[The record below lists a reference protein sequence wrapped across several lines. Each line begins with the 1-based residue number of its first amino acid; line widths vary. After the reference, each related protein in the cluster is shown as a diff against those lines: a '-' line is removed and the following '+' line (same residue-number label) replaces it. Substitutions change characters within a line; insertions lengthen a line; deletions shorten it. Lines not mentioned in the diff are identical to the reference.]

1 MKQAIV
7 YTPTTSEKLTWLAQ
21 QSDRTY
27 NETVATTVAGLAS
40 GTAVPRTA
48 YASED
53 APAGDSMLKKLT
65 QWRTDPSWACV
76 PLGVQRPALGETMGA
91 VARWNAVREQH
102 LADIVKADV
111 ERKRWREKVQKWKT
125 GIGAWQARLRK
136 GKRPAHPGPCKGLPR
151 RAERGNPDETR
162 LFKKRTE
169 RERSGT
175 HQFSCTGDQLL
186 VQQIDR
192 PKMRRKEAIRF
203 EHAPGHWVKVSLPGS
218 LMLASHVYLAPGESI
233 AKAQV
238 RERLPTR
245 ARSARNPA
253 THTAIAKRAPSERAY
268 RCIITIGRKAP
279 RMRDPGGR
287 WAGGDPGTTH
297 PCTFIVDGESEPR
310 FVDFPEH
317 RIDPLQLAIDKEVTS
332 RRHQRRGS
340 RRWQASWNRH
350 KHLDRKLR
358 NLCDDTIVK
367 ALHKLLDHIDAIGYE
382 HTQWKNLIAS
392 AKGTSLF
399 PGTNVAAKRA
409 LNRRIAAVA
418 PGRMRLKLASMC
430 AKRGV
435 WLDMT
440 KPAHSS
446 TTCNQCG
453 KTSKK
458 NRPSQAAFKCIECGH
473 EDHADANGAKN
484 HRETG
489 RSAVWKRLHRQNER
503 FDEKCE
509 KRGDTGVPSAPKG
522 GVRSGCPDAEHERAK
537 GHRGWRRE
545 TLDQSTRNGVKPN
558 RNAVDGRTRTAQER
572 SV

>member
-1 MKQAIV
+1 MKQAIA
-7 YTPTTSEKLTWLAQ
+7 YTPTTSEKLTWFAQ

-27 NETVATTVAGLAS
+27 NETVATTLAGLAS
-40 GTAVPRTA
+40 GAAVPRIA

-65 QWRTDPSWACV
+65 QWRTNPSWACV
-76 PLGVQRPALGETMGA
+76 PLGVQRPALGEVMGA
-91 VARWNAVREQH
+91 VARWDAVREQH
-102 LADIVKADV
+102 FADIVKADV
-111 ERKRWREKVQKWKT
+111 ERKRWREKVEKWKT
-125 GIGAWQARLRK
+125 RIGAWQARARK
-136 GKRPAHPGPCKGLPR
+136 GKRPAHPGPCKGVPR

-162 LFKKRTE
+162 LFKKRIE

-186 VQQIDR
+186 IQQIER
-192 PKMRRKEAIRF
+192 PKLRRKEAIRF
-203 EHAPGHWVKVSLPGS
+203 EGAPGHWVKVSLPSS

-245 ARSARNPA
+245 ALSARSEA
-253 THTAIAKRAPSERAY
+253 THTAIAKRTPGERAY

-297 PCTFIVDGESEPR
+297 PCTFIVDGESEHR

-317 RIDPLQLAIDKEVTS
+317 RIGPLQVAIENEVAS

-340 RRWQASWNRH
+340 RRWQASWSRH
-350 KHLDRKLR
+350 KRLDRKLR
-358 NLCDDTIVK
+358 NICDDTIVK
-367 ALHKLLDHIDAIGYE
+367 ALRKLLDQIDAIGYE
-382 HTQWKNLIAS
+382 DTQWKNLIAS
-392 AKGTSLF
+392 AKGTSLC

-440 KPAHSS
+440 KPAYSS

-458 NRPSQAAFKCIECGH
+458 NRPSQTVFKCIECGH

-489 RSAVWKRLHRQNER
+489 RSSVWKRLHRQNER
-503 FDEKCE
+503 FDEKAAHGGTRVFPLPQKGKSGAGARTPNTNHVQKSTGAGE
-509 KRGDTGVPSAPKG
+509 GATPRPANTKR
-522 GVRSGCPDAEHERAK
+522 HEAA
-537 GHRGWRRE
+537 
-545 TLDQSTRNGVKPN
+545 T
-558 RNAVDGRTRTAQER
+558 
-572 SV
+572 